1 MNAIK
6 QQISELHKEIESCE
20 AERESR
26 GASQQTIAKYNSYIK
41 MHNLHLSNL
50 ERELRR
56 LDNGLTDPYTLEPI
70 LSRTKDYLQNYRS
83 KDFAGN
89 ESTNGDLAADVLS
102 SESSTR
108 ETPAHAETTTKQQS
122 ILFPSLS
129 SPMLPLKESRIFCP
143 SVLECRARSSEA
155 HYKLHQSYIANAEQ
169 ACTSWAFEVDQFN
182 SAKKFTVRWFAEAA
196 NSGESEEQSSRTPI
210 QAYV

>member
-26 GASQQTIAKYNSYIK
+26 GASQQTVAKYNNYIK

-89 ESTNGDLAADVLS
+89 ENTNGDLAADALS
-102 SESSTR
+102 NESSAR
-108 ETPAHAETTTKQQS
+108 ETPAHTETTARQQP

-129 SPMLPLKESRIFCP
+129 SPMLPLKESGIFC
-143 SVLECRARSSEA
+143 L
-155 HYKLHQSYIANAEQ
+155 
-169 ACTSWAFEVDQFN
+169 F
-182 SAKKFTVRWFAEAA
+182 
-196 NSGESEEQSSRTPI
+196 SRM
-210 QAYV
+210 